1 MTHQV
6 KRPDLIITLSMDE
19 QDGRDLY
26 NERHLR
32 CAGCGEGNPRVSMWV
47 MPGLCVRCAI
57 HVSGVRVAPSQQST
71 FLVGKSAYP
80 D

>member
-6 KRPDLIITLSMDE
+6 KRPDLIIRLSIDE

-26 NERHLR
+26 DERALK
-32 CAGCGEGNPRVSMWV
+32 CAACGEGNPRVAMWAL
-47 MPGLCVRCAI
+47 PGLCMRCAI
-57 HVSGVRVAPSQQST
+57 HVSGVSRAPSQQT
-71 FLVGKSAYP
+71 FLVGNGAYP